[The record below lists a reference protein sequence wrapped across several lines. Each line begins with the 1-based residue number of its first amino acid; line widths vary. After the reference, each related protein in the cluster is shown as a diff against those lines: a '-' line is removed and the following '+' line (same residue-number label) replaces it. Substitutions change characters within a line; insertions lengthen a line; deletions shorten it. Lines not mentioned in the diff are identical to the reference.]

1 MHENLAQE
9 LTKTTTK
16 LARFPFITT
25 GGMQPQRDKSSSIR
39 IHLTETWTPSVEDT
53 FASLIT
59 TEWEKLPMAKVG
71 LQLNGE
77 QKIKW
82 EL

>member
-39 IHLTETWTPSVEDT
+39 IHLTET
-53 FASLIT
+53 
-59 TEWEKLPMAKVG
+59 
-71 LQLNGE
+71 
-77 QKIKW
+77 
-82 EL
+82 